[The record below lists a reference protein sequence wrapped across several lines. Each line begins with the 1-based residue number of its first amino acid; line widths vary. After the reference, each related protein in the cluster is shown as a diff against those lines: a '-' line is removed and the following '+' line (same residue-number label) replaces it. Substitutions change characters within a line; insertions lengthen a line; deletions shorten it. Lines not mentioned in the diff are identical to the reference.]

1 MDSKAAAQAWLK
13 KQRDAVTEGVWEP
26 PAMVVEVPAESF
38 APLFRAYAT
47 SWLAERGLKP
57 RTVEGYQR
65 MLDRHLLP
73 KFGKQTWDSITVAQ
87 VKAWHKSLLVDNPTM
102 RTHVYGLLRTILN
115 TAFQD
120 DLIPANPY
128 RIPGSRNGEHMA
140 PASLYK
146 PWYRAR
152 ENVGLPDLRWH
163 DLRHF
168 AGTTAAQ
175 TGATL
180 AEVQGRLGHRTV
192 QAVMRYQHAA
202 SGRDAEI
209 ADAMSK
215 VVLKGKPA

>member
-1 MDSKAAAQAWLK
+1 
-13 KQRDAVTEGVWEP
+13 
-26 PAMVVEVPAESF
+26 
-38 APLFRAYAT
+38 
-47 SWLAERGLKP
+47 
-57 RTVEGYQR
+57 
-65 MLDRHLLP
+65 
-73 KFGKQTWDSITVAQ
+73 
-87 VKAWHKSLLVDNPTM
+87 
-102 RTHVYGLLRTILN
+102 
-115 TAFQD
+115 
-120 DLIPANPY
+120 
-128 RIPGSRNGEHMA
+128 MA